1 MLGRPL
7 TASGERQRE
16 ASTAELGSGLK
27 PRAIGCNSYSRS
39 RNVSRS
45 FVVKAEH
52 YWELKLFWSFFPIL
66 LVLLVVV
73 VLRKLQF
80 WVVTPP
86 ACGLEGNFRGVPT
99 QAKQAGEIRQMWC
112 SVRPPVAAA
121 TARQRARRR
130 RGRTRP
136 RAGPGR
142 IYGRRPRLS

>member
-1 MLGRPL
+1 MLPL

-66 LVLLVVV
+66 LVLLEVLVVV
-73 VLRKLQF
+73 VLVLRKLQF

-86 ACGLEGNFRGVPT
+86 PHADLKGISGV
-99 QAKQAGEIRQMWC
+99 C
-112 SVRPPVAAA
+112 LL
-121 TARQRARRR
+121 
-130 RGRTRP
+130 
-136 RAGPGR
+136 
-142 IYGRRPRLS
+142 RLSRPERYGKCGVR